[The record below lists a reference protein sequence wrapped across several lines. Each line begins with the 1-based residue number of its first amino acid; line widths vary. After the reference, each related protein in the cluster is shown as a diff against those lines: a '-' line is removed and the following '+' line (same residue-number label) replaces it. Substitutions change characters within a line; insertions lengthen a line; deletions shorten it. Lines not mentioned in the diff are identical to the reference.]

1 MPDLNLNLLS
11 EWTPDDLSFLPF
23 SLLKLESDFEDI
35 KYDIFPESLIW
46 VLSIHVVER
55 ISWPPKISDPF
66 RGAQSLWEGTAQTQ
80 F

>member
-35 KYDIFPESLIW
+35 KYDIFPESLI
-46 VLSIHVVER
+46 
-55 ISWPPKISDPF
+55 
-66 RGAQSLWEGTAQTQ
+66 
-80 F
+80 